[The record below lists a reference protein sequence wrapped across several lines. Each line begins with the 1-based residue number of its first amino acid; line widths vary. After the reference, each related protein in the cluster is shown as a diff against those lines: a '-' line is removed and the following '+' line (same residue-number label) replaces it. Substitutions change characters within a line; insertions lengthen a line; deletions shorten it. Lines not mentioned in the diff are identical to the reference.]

1 LLSRLVLI
9 PVVAGISYE
18 LLKLSA
24 KYYERSGLVRAL
36 VAPGLALQQL
46 TTREPDA
53 GMLEVSIASL
63 KQVLASEGLADEG
76 LADEGL
82 TDEGLTDEGLAD
94 EGALAVEGGGQTVAD
109 PGPAVAPDLAA
120 GGAALDGEAAG
131 Q

>member
-1 LLSRLVLI
+1 M
-9 PVVAGISYE
+9 
-18 LLKLSA
+18 LKLSA

-82 TDEGLTDEGLAD
+82 TDEGLTDEVSRTRGRWLLKVA
-94 EGALAVEGGGQTVAD
+94 GRQLPIPGRLWPRIWLRVERPWMAR
-109 PGPAVAPDLAA
+109 PPASKRSWRSK
-120 GGAALDGEAAG
+120 
-131 Q
+131 